1 MNRALEKTVRRTSSP
16 EETRAF
22 GRAVGESLSA
32 GDFLALSGPLGAG
45 KTTFVKGVA
54 EALGIDASAV
64 ASPTFVLLRVH
75 RGRIPLYHLDAYRLR
90 SPAELREVGLPDLV
104 EGDGAVLL
112 EWAERVR
119 EAVPDGAAWVEFR
132 NLGENVREIRISMQP
147 IPGKEDADES

>member
-1 MNRALEKTVRRTSSP
+1 MKQALGNAVRRTSSP

-22 GRAVGESLSA
+22 GREIGEGLSA

-45 KTTFVKGVA
+45 KTMFAKGVA

-90 SPAELREVGLPDLV
+90 SPSELREVGLPDLID
-104 EGDGAVLL
+104 GDGAVLL

-119 EAVPDGAAWVEFR
+119 EAVPGGAAWIEFR
-132 NLGENVREIRISMQP
+132 NLGENEREIRISP
-147 IPGKEDADES
+147 EPFSGK